1 MEHLR
6 DIPIATMDQPVSLLI
21 GADTPEAFFTLDEK
35 RGNRDQPI
43 AIKTPLGWTVQGPCG
58 KRKHNQPV
66 SINHISN
73 ADLDNKLNAMW
84 KHDFQ
89 DSMTSNKTALSR
101 EDKMVMDQLKETQ
114 EIYQGRYRFGMPWNV
129 DLSTIQ
135 SNYKVAEKRSMLLQ
149 RKLLANDEFAQGYK
163 KCMDKFLD
171 HDFARELNE
180 NEIDTASNGT
190 WYIPHHAVIN
200 EKKKKVRVVFDCAA
214 KHNGKSLNDHVY

>member
-1 MEHLR
+1 
-6 DIPIATMDQPVSLLI
+6 MDQPVSLLI

-58 KRKHNQPV
+58 KRKHNQSV

-73 ADLDNKLNAMW
+73 TDLDNKLSAMW

-89 DSMTSNKTALSR
+89 DSMTSTKTAMSR
-101 EDKMVMDQLKETQ
+101 EDKMVMDQLKDTQ
-114 EIYQGRYRFGMPWNV
+114 EIYRGRYRFGMPWNV

-163 KCMDKFLD
+163 KCMISFLITT
-171 HDFARELNE
+171 LPE
-180 NEIDTASNGT
+180 N
-190 WYIPHHAVIN
+190 
-200 EKKKKVRVVFDCAA
+200 
-214 KHNGKSLNDHVY
+214 